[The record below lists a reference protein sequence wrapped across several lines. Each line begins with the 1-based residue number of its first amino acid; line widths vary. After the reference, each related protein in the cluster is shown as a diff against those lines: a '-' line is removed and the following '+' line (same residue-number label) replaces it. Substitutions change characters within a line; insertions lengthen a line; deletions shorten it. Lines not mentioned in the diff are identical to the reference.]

1 MKKYF
6 LYAVILFLGLTSFT
20 AQSVWGQEADYSSKY
35 WTRASGVMDKDP
47 DKEGRKI
54 FEKLFASQLSLWSS
68 DTTQISAMKQGLNEF
83 LDRLSKSENG
93 QKACEIAADV
103 MFAQL
108 KEVALGKEKQVV
120 RINAVIMIGELNS
133 SLSPKVT
140 PYAKARPFL
149 KELLKSTE
157 PAIQIAALSGL
168 ALHVNPQNPRNL
180 KDQKDQ
186 RELNLRS
193 EEKEELAKIFAQYAF
208 APLAKGDAIG
218 TPETQW
224 MRSISL
230 EALGNIGLPG
240 PKNDYAVKLLDSAT
254 TQTKPLE
261 SPYFRRDMERR
272 IMAALAFSKL
282 KISEDTL
289 RDLKKKPNEIVEIM
303 TKLFLSFMIY
313 EYNTDFNFQENMNGD
328 EMGGGPAMMR
338 ASVQMTPEEEA
349 LQIRLWKQRTKA
361 IALAFNWI
369 FTNRD
374 SNLVKM
380 QGGNTQFT
388 KVARQISGISSMYD
402 RAGLPK
408 RTRPSRSMDTE
419 NPMPMP
425 EESSVHTT
433 DGRLSLYTMQKDMRT
448 ALMELGEV
456 AGIPVNIEKKKRQT
470 EMY

>member
-20 AQSVWGQEADYSSKY
+20 AQSVWGQDADYSSKY
-35 WTRASGVMDKDP
+35 WTRVSAVMDKDP
-47 DKEGRKI
+47 EKDGRKN
-54 FEKLFASQLSLWSS
+54 FEKLFASQLALWSS
-68 DTTQISAMKQGLNEF
+68 DTTQIGAMKQGLNEF

-93 QKACEIAADV
+93 PKACEIAADV

-108 KEVALGKEKQVV
+108 KEVAMGKEKDVV

-149 KELLKSTE
+149 KEMLKSKE

-180 KDQKDQ
+180 KDQKEQ
-186 RELNLRS
+186 RDLKLRT
-193 EEKEELAKIFAQYAF
+193 EEKEELARIFAQYAF
-208 APLAKGDAIG
+208 APLAQGDAVG

-224 MRSISL
+224 MRILSL
-230 EALGNIGLPG
+230 EALGNLGLSG
-240 PKNDYAVKLLDSAT
+240 SKSDYAIKLLESAT

-272 IMAALAFSKL
+272 IAAALAFSKL
-282 KISEDTL
+282 ELSKDDL
-289 RDLKKKPNEIVEIM
+289 RNLKKQPSELAEIM

-313 EYNTDFNFQENMNGD
+313 EYNTDFNFQENMNGG
-328 EMGGGPAMMR
+328 EMGEDPSFR
-338 ASVQMTPEEEA
+338 QQISVQNMTPEEEA
-349 LQIRLWKQRTKA
+349 FQIRLWKQRTKA
-361 IALAFNWI
+361 ISTVFSWI
-369 FTNRD
+369 FKK
-374 SNLVKM
+374 SNLVKL
-380 QGGNTQFT
+380 QGENQKFT
-388 KVARQISGISSMYD
+388 KLANKITAISTMYD

-408 RTRPSRSMDTE
+408 ISSRSADAE
-419 NPMPMP
+419 NP
-425 EESSVHTT
+425 ESVVSESQIRTT
-433 DGRLSLYTMQKDMRT
+433 DERISLYSMQKDMRT
-448 ALMELGEV
+448 ALMELGEE

-470 EMY
+470 DMYY